1 MPIAAI
7 LALIQEFGPSAVDLV
22 TFLISKFE
30 TNGAVTS
37 AEWAAQITALKRTA
51 TDEMLDRLKANNVDP
66 TSALGISLL
75 AATK

>member
-30 TNGAVTS
+30 TNGAVSS

-51 TDEMLDRLKANNVDP
+51 SDEMTDRLKAAGIDP
-66 TSALGISLL
+66 TSPQGVALL